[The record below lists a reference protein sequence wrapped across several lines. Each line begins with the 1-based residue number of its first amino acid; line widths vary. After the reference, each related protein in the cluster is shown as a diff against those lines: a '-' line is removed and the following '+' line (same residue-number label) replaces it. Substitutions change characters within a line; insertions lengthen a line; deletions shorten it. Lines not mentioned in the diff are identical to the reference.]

1 MTEEFLPLKAND
13 SEQRDLID
21 LARSNRS
28 FYDVWKYKIDL
39 TTNIFQELYDILYGK
54 IPRNFVINIK
64 GNIGRQT
71 GIFKSSL
78 GVQLALKL
86 DPTFNFAERVA
97 FTPNELI
104 SKVQQYAKRKQ
115 IFLMDEKVRDFKV
128 SAEQRLAN
136 IIDSCREKQ
145 LCFILCGVPEQHLT
159 FSDYHFE
166 RMGESDDT
174 YLDKKVLINNEEVN
188 TGRKTVYYLVKKI
201 TESKKVYRGYLK
213 WNITSLENPEWA
225 KFWGE
230 YMVFK
235 RLHQDKAVQASLTG
249 FSFRREAQK
258 IQEDPKF
265 QNAFDEHGRMI
276 RAKVKSLVY
285 ELYPDNTREEREL
298 IITQL
303 IHPDKVEQ
311 ELEPDDF

>member
-1 MTEEFLPLKAND
+1 MITEEFLPLKAND

-39 TTNIFQELYDILYGK
+39 TATIFQELYDILYGK
-54 IPRNFVINIK
+54 VRRNFVINIK

-78 GVQLALKL
+78 GIQLALKL

-115 IFLMDEKVRDFKV
+115 IFLMDERVRDFKI
-128 SAEQRLAN
+128 SGEQRLAN
-136 IIDSCREKQ
+136 IIESCRQKQ
-145 LCFILCGVPEQHLT
+145 LCFILIGVPEQQMT

-166 RMGESDDT
+166 RMGESDDK
-174 YLDKKVLINNEEVN
+174 YLDKKVIINGEEEN
-188 TGRKTVYYLVKKI
+188 TGRKTVYFLVKKI

-213 WNITSLENPEWA
+213 WNIVSLENPEWQ
-225 KFWGE
+225 KFWSE
-230 YMVFK
+230 YSVYK
-235 RLHQDKAVQASLTG
+235 AIHQDKAVQASLTG
-249 FSFRREAQK
+249 FNFRQEAEKLKQ
-258 IQEDPKF
+258 DARF
-265 QNAFDEHGRMI
+265 QNCYDESGRLI
-276 RAKVKSLVY
+276 RAKLKSLVY
-285 ELYPDNTREEREL
+285 EMFPDNVAQERDMIYTEIL
-298 IITQL
+298 FPNKQIVT
-303 IHPDKVEQ
+303 E
-311 ELEPDDF
+311 DDL